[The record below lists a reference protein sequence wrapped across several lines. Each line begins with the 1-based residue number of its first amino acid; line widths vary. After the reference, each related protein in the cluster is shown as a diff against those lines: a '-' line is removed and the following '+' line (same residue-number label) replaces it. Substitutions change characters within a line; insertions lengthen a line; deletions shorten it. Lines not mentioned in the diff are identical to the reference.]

1 MLRLS
6 ERELEKIADFRIVRS
21 LVDRKLG
28 QPFASLVVLADGVVV
43 IGMLVCFVLAS
54 NTMVH
59 RTGALER
66 DEIALLA
73 VATVCAVFLLAR
85 EAVQAKA
92 MARIKLF
99 GSWASDPWNA
109 LDVIDP
115 IAVLSVVGVAAFG
128 GDVAREANAFRI
140 GVAFSS
146 FLTWCVGGVAF
157 ARTSARTST
166 ARMRRVFVGH
176 DLCTSPLI
184 RTMSVYRTRAH
195 ARLLC
200 PLPFLSCCLVLVAGC
215 TFQAQSDR
223 LRQVASC

>member
-28 QPFASLVVLADGVVV
+28 QPLASLVVLADGVAV

-59 RTGALER
+59 RTTGALER

-176 DLCTSPLI
+176 DLCTFPLI

-200 PLPFLSCCLVLVAGC
+200 PLPFLSRCLVVVGAL
-215 TFQAQSDR
+215 QAQSDR
-223 LRQVASC
+223 LRQVTSC

>member
-6 ERELEKIADFRIVRS
+6 ERELEKISDFRIVRS

-28 QPFASLVVLADGVVV
+28 QPLASLVVLADGVAV

-109 LDVIDP
+109 LDVITP
-115 IAVLSVVGVAAFG
+115 LAVLIVVGVAMFERG
-128 GDVAREANAFRI
+128 SAREGNAFRL
-140 GVAFSS
+140 GVAISS
-146 FLTWCVGGVAF
+146 SLTWCVGDVAF
-157 ARTSARTST
+157 ASAPTS
-166 ARMRRVFVGH
+166 
-176 DLCTSPLI
+176 
-184 RTMSVYRTRAH
+184 
-195 ARLLC
+195 
-200 PLPFLSCCLVLVAGC
+200 
-215 TFQAQSDR
+215 SDK
-223 LRQVASC
+223 